1 MSTIEICLFQLQE
14 AIVTCTCKRATLFLS
29 ADSVYEKLNTLGV
42 EMLKGFA
49 QLVELALR
57 LMDICPPGQHF
68 VPITESSPAHAI
80 YSAGRQADVAC
91 FYGSQAGFMY
101 PPRIRNLMQVITM
114 AMASFSD
121 GFRSKHTGA
130 FMRGLASAMAAMKYA
145 VSPEEKAKR
154 LLEQITSH
162 DCHFV
167 KAFWNLAESTFA
179 QNVNKLS
186 LPSIKV
192 NRVLFIA
199 QDLLLHHTPEGVLPI
214 VPCAVGRLGELRTNG
229 SADNKISPRYVELL
243 EHGLRQLTMAA
254 TKSKLTEVAS
264 DVRELIAQDTT
275 ITDPERQC
283 LYSSLYQIY
292 NYVLKSIR
300 QRLAATHRVG
310 LASLPSS
317 SASPSGADTASASS
331 LDAASNVFPPSP
343 SAASPRVPR
352 SPRITARERLSSAGS
367 IDEPLVMETEDY
379 EAQTGGPDE
388 LGDVAV
394 SVLTNANVGSRTSVS
409 DDDNTEPSWSD
420 ISQPTFGVIQVRL
433 LSYKR
438 HEGQAKPKNSKSEP
452 SSAETETGRHTQ
464 PPSSRLL
471 VHIHGGGFLSN
482 SSKSHEVYLRDWAKE
497 LDCPILSI
505 DYSLAPEHIFPAAI
519 NECFYAYIW
528 ALEHCQLLGS
538 TAQRVVI
545 AGDSAGGN
553 LAYAV
558 TLRCLLEGARAPD
571 AVFGFYSAFNV
582 DMDLSASR
590 LQAGYDCLL
599 PQGVL
604 ETCLSA
610 YTGSPTLSKQPPNP
624 LLSPLAAT
632 DSLLQRLPPCYLVG
646 LAKDPL
652 LDDTLAMAARLHGLG
667 VRFALEVIDDMPHG
681 CLNFKDVSPESL
693 DAHNRCLQLL
703 HEGLTAAMA
712 PSDVEPEQWQTWRC
726 ELNTCVA

>member
-1 MSTIEICLFQLQE
+1 MAMQAEPEPPATWEGVGYVSLGDLFSQVAAGTIDNVDYFKDKMTISRRFQNAFGFIDANLKKLEPLCVRLAAKAPSYDIHPSCPYNGYRSIMSTIEICLFQLQE

-482 SSKSHEVYLRDWAKE
+482 SSKV
-497 LDCPILSI
+497 
-505 DYSLAPEHIFPAAI
+505 
-519 NECFYAYIW
+519 
-528 ALEHCQLLGS
+528 LESGS
-538 TAQRVVI
+538 SQQCC
-545 AGDSAGGN
+545 
-553 LAYAV
+553 
-558 TLRCLLEGARAPD
+558 CLLFLLEIDVYHVVTVGFSD
-571 AVFGFYSAFNV
+571 YMTLTDVAVA
-582 DMDLSASR
+582 
-590 LQAGYDCLL
+590 
-599 PQGVL
+599 
-604 ETCLSA
+604 
-610 YTGSPTLSKQPPNP
+610 
-624 LLSPLAAT
+624 
-632 DSLLQRLPPCYLVG
+632 
-646 LAKDPL
+646 
-652 LDDTLAMAARLHGLG
+652 
-667 VRFALEVIDDMPHG
+667 
-681 CLNFKDVSPESL
+681 
-693 DAHNRCLQLL
+693 
-703 HEGLTAAMA
+703 
-712 PSDVEPEQWQTWRC
+712 
-726 ELNTCVA
+726 